1 MQILVN
7 NNVEKSLKIKL
18 TVIGGF
24 SFAAIEIALLTVFVG
39 IN

>member
-1 MQILVN
+1 M
-7 NNVEKSLKIKL
+7 KKTHKIKL
-18 TVIGGF
+18 SIIGGF